1 MRQRMGFQTAL
12 LLAGFACCT
21 SLAAS
26 SQEVVRLDA
35 VELVPVPIIEAE
47 AARSATSA
55 TATAA
60 KAKGEEKL
68 AATALVENESIKTNL
83 EAGISNLQVENVQ
96 NEAIKAEKSAE
107 VATEKRIEADKV
119 RAEALD
125 EVKEAEAAFEKDTGL
140 NATREEDVIKADKA
154 AGIDK
159 EKVTAAA
166 KTMKEKM
173 NLLNTTKA
181 DYLKAKQEFTD
192 AEQHVATLTGTYKKH
207 EAAVAAAKKT
217 IKKAEDTELQA
228 MAAVDS
234 AMNHVDLTA
243 KRAQKAKEDADAAA
257 AKKLKDEELAK
268 TTRKKADEMKAAVNV
283 AKKAGTLT
291 EKMELAAKSA
301 EQDAQQAKEKL
312 QGTAQNLEMLN
323 TNLRKEVQSAAQ
335 AAEKAKALKTM
346 LEADKVLS
354 LQLVTKRKEAED
366 KSNEAETELK
376 SQEDAAR
383 SAKTALQ
390 KASQNATAATETLKN
405 AKLKVIEAKSELNQ
419 VSSIIKAEDEEKR
432 TLQAKHAKAIQID
445 TPDSATV
452 QEATSILDQK
462 SSTITDVT
470 SPLLATIAKEK
481 NAVIKRDQV
490 QKEISILQDQTFKDQ
505 AIASVTSFTVK
516 QAKAEATD
524 EESKADAAQ
533 KKEADAKKVLRE
545 EKTQEHLMK
554 VNATIA
560 EEKVKNAEDTVVEL
574 QKEELKKEKEV
585 QAAAG
590 EAKKEEQ
597 VGENTKMEVQQL
609 EREMRENPTVVAMA
623 TPGPTV
629 APTKAPTASPTA
641 PTSAPT
647 SLVAMMMA
655 PAPINKCVDH
665 AKFKK
670 VCPYLPDHC
679 GDFRAMKIYC
689 KGTCKHCDGKMSQ
702 DVAQDVASIPKA
714 FQPAAAKVPSES
726 TKRDDVEKDIDALIP
741 KSVNSGTVFELA

>member
-192 AEQHVATLTGTYKKH
+192 AEQHVATLTGTDKKH

-301 EQDAQQAKEKL
+301 EQDAQQAKE
-312 QGTAQNLEMLN
+312 NF
-323 TNLRKEVQSAAQ
+323 RVQHRIW
-335 AAEKAKALKTM
+335 KC
-346 LEADKVLS
+346 
-354 LQLVTKRKEAED
+354 
-366 KSNEAETELK
+366 
-376 SQEDAAR
+376 
-383 SAKTALQ
+383 
-390 KASQNATAATETLKN
+390 
-405 AKLKVIEAKSELNQ
+405 
-419 VSSIIKAEDEEKR
+419 SIRI
-432 TLQAKHAKAIQID
+432 
-445 TPDSATV
+445 
-452 QEATSILDQK
+452 
-462 SSTITDVT
+462 
-470 SPLLATIAKEK
+470 
-481 NAVIKRDQV
+481 
-490 QKEISILQDQTFKDQ
+490 
-505 AIASVTSFTVK
+505 
-516 QAKAEATD
+516 
-524 EESKADAAQ
+524 
-533 KKEADAKKVLRE
+533 
-545 EKTQEHLMK
+545 
-554 VNATIA
+554 
-560 EEKVKNAEDTVVEL
+560 
-574 QKEELKKEKEV
+574 
-585 QAAAG
+585 
-590 EAKKEEQ
+590 
-597 VGENTKMEVQQL
+597 
-609 EREMRENPTVVAMA
+609 
-623 TPGPTV
+623 
-629 APTKAPTASPTA
+629 
-641 PTSAPT
+641 
-647 SLVAMMMA
+647 
-655 PAPINKCVDH
+655 
-665 AKFKK
+665 
-670 VCPYLPDHC
+670 
-679 GDFRAMKIYC
+679 
-689 KGTCKHCDGKMSQ
+689 
-702 DVAQDVASIPKA
+702 
-714 FQPAAAKVPSES
+714 
-726 TKRDDVEKDIDALIP
+726 
-741 KSVNSGTVFELA
+741 